1 MRRVRTRAG
10 RAWRCAGLLL
20 ALAASPALGDRTLPP
35 YEPVSG
41 LVGSLGSAGSDTL
54 ANLMSLWA
62 RAFGA
67 YHPAVA
73 LEVQASGSA
82 TAPPALAEGT
92 AELGPMSRAM
102 TAREVDAFR
111 KRFGYPPTAVPVAVD
126 AVAVFV
132 HQDNPLRALS
142 LAELDA
148 VFSITRRC
156 GAPRRFTHWGDLELG
171 GSWRHRPI
179 VAYGRNTASGTH
191 SYFRSEV
198 LCQGDFHP
206 LVNELP
212 GSASVVQAVGAS
224 TAAIGYS
231 SLGYESAGVRPLAI
245 SDGTGPAVA
254 PTAATA
260 GSGRYP
266 LARYLYTYVNR
277 PPGQPLQGLVREFF
291 RFVYSREGQRLVLQ
305 DGYVPLSATLITE
318 QREALGL

>member
-1 MRRVRTRAG
+1 MRAHRAWG
-10 RAWRCAGLLL
+10 RAWLLL
-20 ALAASPALGDRTLPP
+20 ALVALPALADRTLPP
-35 YEPVSG
+35 YEPASG

-54 ANLMSLWA
+54 GNLMSLWA
-62 RAFGA
+62 RAFSG

-73 LEVQASGSA
+73 VEVQAAGSA

-102 TAREVDAFR
+102 SAREVDAFR
-111 KRFGYPPTAVPVAVD
+111 DRFGYPPTAVPVAVD

-148 VFSITRRC
+148 IYSITRRC
-156 GAPRRFTHWGDLELG
+156 GAARRFTHWGDLGLG
-171 GSWRHRPI
+171 GSWRRRPI

-198 LCQGDFHP
+198 LCKGDFHP

-224 TAAIGYS
+224 PGALGYS
-231 SLGYESAGVRPLAI
+231 SLGYQSAGVRPLAI

-254 PTAATA
+254 PTAENA

-277 PPGQPLQGLVREFF
+277 PPGRPLPALEREFF

-305 DGYVPLSATLITE
+305 DGYVPLPAALIAE

>member
-1 MRRVRTRAG
+1 MSRRP
-10 RAWRCAGLLL
+10 WRCAWLLL
-20 ALAASPALGDRTLPP
+20 ALVVAVPAAADRTLPR
-35 YEPVSG
+35 YEPASG

-111 KRFGYPPTAVPVAVD
+111 ERFGYPPTAVPVAVD

-132 HQDNPLRALS
+132 HQDNPLRTVS
-142 LAELDA
+142 LAQLDA

-156 GAPRRFTHWGDLELG
+156 GAPRRVAHWGDLDLG
-171 GSWRHRPI
+171 GSWRRRPI

-198 LCQGDFHP
+198 LCRGDFHP

-212 GSASVVQAVGAS
+212 GSASVAQAVGAS
-224 TAAIGYS
+224 PAAIGYS
-231 SLGYESAGVRPLAI
+231 SLGYKSAGVRPLAI
-245 SDGTGPAVA
+245 SDGAGPAVM
-254 PTAATA
+254 PTAEAA
-260 GSGRYP
+260 GGGRYP

-277 PPGQPLQGLVREFF
+277 PPGQPLPPLVREFF
-291 RFVYSREGQRLVLQ
+291 RFIYSREGQRLVLQ
-305 DGYVPLSATLITE
+305 DGYVPLPAALIAE

>member
-1 MRRVRTRAG
+1 MRAR
-10 RAWRCAGLLL
+10 RAWRRACLLL
-20 ALAASPALGDRTLPP
+20 ALVAVPALADRTLPP
-35 YEPVSG
+35 YEPASG

-62 RAFGA
+62 SAFGA
-67 YHPAVA
+67 YHPAVTV
-73 LEVQASGSA
+73 EVQAAGSA

-102 TAREVDAFR
+102 TGRELDAFR
-111 KRFGYPPTAVPVAVD
+111 ERFGYPPTAVPVAVD

-156 GAPRRFTHWGDLELG
+156 GAARRFTHWGDLGLG
-171 GSWRHRPI
+171 GSWRRRPV

-198 LCQGDFHP
+198 LCEGDFHP

-224 TAAIGYS
+224 PGAIGYS
-231 SLGYESAGVRPLAI
+231 SLGYQSAGVRPLAI
-245 SDGTGPAVA
+245 SDGAGPAVA
-254 PTAATA
+254 PTAENA

-277 PPGQPLQGLVREFF
+277 PPGRPLAVLEREFF

-305 DGYVPLSATLITE
+305 DGYVPLPAALISE